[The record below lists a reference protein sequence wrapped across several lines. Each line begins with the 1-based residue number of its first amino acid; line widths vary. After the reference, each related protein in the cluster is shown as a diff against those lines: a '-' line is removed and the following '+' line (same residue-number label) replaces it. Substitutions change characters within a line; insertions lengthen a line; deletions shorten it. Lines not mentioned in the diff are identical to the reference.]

1 MLRRVVQTCL
11 GVVKTT
17 LPQNIVDIQP
27 QTSLYYIFARP
38 KMKYTI
44 AASILLIFITGC
56 TTRNLTNTQRTAIE
70 QLLLSGAVDNAVAKF
85 RIPQV
90 AGKKTYLDF
99 TNLKS
104 YDIEYVKTAV
114 RARFAQIGAVLVE
127 NADEADYI
135 AEISSGT
142 LGTEYKSTLL
152 GIPSLPIPGSPTPL
166 PELALARGVEQ
177 TGIAKLF
184 VFIHSNGKLVTAD
197 HYYGKAERSES
208 FILWFRF
215 QPTDDIRKAWEQA
228 DKKLKAEPK

>member
-1 MLRRVVQTCL
+1 
-11 GVVKTT
+11 
-17 LPQNIVDIQP
+17 
-27 QTSLYYIFARP
+27 
-38 KMKYTI
+38 MKYII
-44 AASILLIFITGC
+44 AANILLIFVTGC
-56 TTRNLTNTQRTAIE
+56 TTRIFTNTQRTAIE

-85 RIPQV
+85 HIPQV

-114 RARFAQIGAVLVE
+114 RARFAQIGAILVE
-127 NADEADYI
+127 NADQADYI

-152 GIPSLPIPGSPTPL
+152 GIPSLPVPGSPTPL
-166 PELALARGVEQ
+166 PELALARSVEQ

-197 HYYGKAERSES
+197 HYYGKAERDEG

-228 DKKLKAEPK
+228 DNKLKAESPKN